1 LHTVKLDAA
10 PGLKLEEALS
20 LAAREA
26 AKHTADPMLLGWLD
40 RTTGRHSPDVD
51 CCQAEGKETWEIYAE
66 SRGGNVRIEFGDT
79 YVFIF
84 REGLQ
89 SR

>member
-1 LHTVKLDAA
+1 MQTVKLA
-10 PGLKLEEALS
+10 PKKDLGFDEAQA

-26 AKHTADPMLLGWLD
+26 GRRIEDPMLLGWLD
-40 RTTGRHSPDVD
+40 RTTGRHNPDVD

-66 SRGGNVRIEFGDT
+66 SRGGSLRIEVGDA

-84 REGLQ
+84 REGLHAG
-89 SR
+89 